1 MSRIAWATAAVLVAT
16 SCSASGAGSLRPSV
30 VAAFYPLQYAAERVG
45 GDDVTV
51 ESLTPSG
58 VEPHDL
64 ELSSS
69 QVRDL
74 AEADLVVYV
83 GQGFQPA
90 VEDALGSL
98 DESRQV
104 DALDG
109 LQLRHGSD
117 AAGGE
122 ETVDPHVWLDP
133 TLMERIVD
141 RVAEVLSKI
150 DPEKA
155 ASFDANARALD
166 EQLEQLDYEYQ
177 QGLANCSSQA
187 IVTSHA
193 AFGYLA
199 ARYGLEQVS
208 VGGIDPEAEPSP
220 QRLSEVVRYVNE
232 HDVKIVFFEELAP
245 RDVADTLARETGAT
259 TEILSPL
266 ETEPDHGDY
275 LDAMRANLA
284 KLERALDC
292 E

>member
-1 MSRIAWATAAVLVAT
+1 MAAT
-16 SCSASGAGSLRPSV
+16 SCAATGAGSQRQRV
-30 VAAFYPLQYAAERVG
+30 VAAFYPLQFVAERVG
-45 GDDVTV
+45 GGAATV

-74 AEADLVVYV
+74 AEADLVVYL

-98 DESRQV
+98 DESRQI

-109 LQLRHGSD
+109 LQLRDGSD
-117 AAGGE
+117 ATEGE
-122 ETVDPHVWLDP
+122 EAVDPHVWLDP

-141 RVAEVLSKI
+141 RVAEVLTKI
-150 DPEKA
+150 DPDKA
-155 ASFDANARALD
+155 ANFDANARALD
-166 EQLEQLDYEYQ
+166 QQLEQLDYEYQ
-177 QGLANCSSQA
+177 QGLASCGSNA

-199 ARYGLEQVS
+199 GRYGLEQVS
-208 VGGIDPEAEPSP
+208 VAGIDPEAEPSP
-220 QRLSEVVRYVNE
+220 QRLAEVVRYVNE
-232 HDVKIVFFEELAP
+232 HDVKTVFFEELAP
-245 RDVADTLARETGAT
+245 RDVAETLARETGAT

-266 ETEPDHGDY
+266 ETEPEHGDY
-275 LDAMRANLA
+275 LDAMRSNLA
-284 KLERALDC
+284 KLQKALGC